1 MLHKLNE
8 AGQAQRIRSGQN
20 IVQLCAACGR
30 SVDYARKDL
39 GAKRRPGER
48 SEVPGRQHYIKSKCQ
63 LSCVACGKHGC
74 THTKMDWKHF
84 TEEVLRPQHFAIATS
99 RLCCKRFP
107 IAAMAPKRVLG
118 WARRVL
124 HANLTYQPVLDA
136 LEHEKD
142 AFEKQFD
149 DLKELPLALRRA
161 TDQDLRDEDV
171 DLRARPFL
179 YVVDKS
185 RTEARLIDRCLDIG
199 DDVAAELW
207 DSTGSRIVS
216 QKTICIR
223 ETFFGTYV
231 YFMNKNGNVC
241 DIVPGHNEALGNS
254 VAEFTCTIH
263 PKRFLQREILR
274 CWRRLSHN
282 FETLVAP
289 GSRLSSPNRPPLRFR
304 GPPGP
309 TDQEQYPAVEFV
321 NLTEFQERTIAWLC
335 SVFNLNEE
343 QTKAV
348 RMCYGTSLCSV
359 HGPPGTGKTTTA
371 AVLLIVFLV
380 VDTLTKGCVD
390 EVIVASAT
398 NTAVDNFLRAFH
410 KRVTQ
415 LEEHRLLAI
424 DQDFCG
430 VDGFNSTLFR
440 TAIKN
445 VVKAAKGVF
454 PSKKAP
460 EAMIYRRYGR
470 YAIRD
475 ENLTDMYSRSKVQRK
490 VSHEHN

>member
-1 MLHKLNE
+1 MKPD
-8 AGQAQRIRSGQN
+8 RRSG
-20 IVQLCAACGR
+20 
-30 SVDYARKDL
+30 
-39 GAKRRPGER
+39 
-48 SEVPGRQHYIKSKCQ
+48 SEVGRTLSNCVPHADGPLITPVRIWEPNGDQAKDQNLWKTWVHSHENGLEAFYRGGSAPAAFCYSYIKVVLQ
-63 LSCVACGKHGC
+63 ALSHCRYG
-74 THTKMDWKHF
+74 T
-84 TEEVLRPQHFAIATS
+84 FA
-99 RLCCKRFP
+99 
-107 IAAMAPKRVLG
+107 KRVLG

-475 ENLTDMYSRSKVQRK
+475 ENLTDMYSRSKVQRGRGIPD
-490 VSHEHN
+490 SGFIDISRIGISLPESAE